1 MTLNQNIPACQ
12 QAQQRFLQPFPRFPG
27 AAVVFGV
34 HGIASHYPNTYRLF
48 AVYFV
53 FLSLVYWRQFQATS
67 VVFLREADFYEKNYL
82 ARHFVQRRKSQ

>member
-1 MTLNQNIPACQ
+1 M
-12 QAQQRFLQPFPRFPG
+12 
-27 AAVVFGV
+27 
-34 HGIASHYPNTYRLF
+34 ASHYPNTYRFF

-67 VVFLREADFYEKNYL
+67 VVFLRETDFYEKNYL